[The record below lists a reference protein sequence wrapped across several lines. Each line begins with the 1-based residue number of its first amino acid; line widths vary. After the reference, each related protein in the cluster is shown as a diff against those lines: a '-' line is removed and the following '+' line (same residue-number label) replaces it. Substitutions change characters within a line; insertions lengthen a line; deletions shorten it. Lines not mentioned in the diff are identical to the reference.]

1 MFDINSLDCDEIRLI
16 TVPDFEAKIGGYDVG
31 DEIEMVDAT
40 IKVIQRTK
48 EIVRLAVWYE

>member
-1 MFDINSLDCDEIRLI
+1 MI